1 MRDSGNA
8 RANVMARE
16 LGYQDAETLKADWI
30 DGPGSRWDL
39 YLDKTTRRMWLRLN
53 QNGQWQPTDLY
64 AG

>member
-1 MRDSGNA
+1 
-8 RANVMARE
+8 MARE